1 MAQSSEFRQ
10 TALQQIL
17 HRLYYEQLTYWNK
30 ELTQVRYKNTQAHAK
45 SNFDAHM
52 SYGIY
57 HNGKRFFHEHM
68 SREDNEDQKFTP
80 LPIHPERKDL
90 HNRMDVVADELG
102 DIVEEKYAVNR
113 YISNLLTF
121 PFTLGVMKDILG
133 DMLYESCEAV
143 LSRHVLEC
151 SAQWGNAAQES
162 LSLFV
167 TENAS
172 TGKKLKE
179 RLLVNLITLDASKIK

>member
-1 MAQSSEFRQ
+1 
-10 TALQQIL
+10 
-17 HRLYYEQLTYWNK
+17 
-30 ELTQVRYKNTQAHAK
+30 
-45 SNFDAHM
+45 
-52 SYGIY
+52 
-57 HNGKRFFHEHM
+57 
-68 SREDNEDQKFTP
+68 
-80 LPIHPERKDL
+80 
-90 HNRMDVVADELG
+90 VADELG

>member
-1 MAQSSEFRQ
+1 MAQSSDFRQ

-17 HRLYYEQLTYWNK
+17 HRLYYEQLTYWNM
-30 ELTQVRYKNTQAHAK
+30 ELTRIRQRNTTACGR
-45 SNFDAHM
+45 SNFDQHM
-52 SYGIY
+52 NYGIY

-68 SREDNEDQKFTP
+68 SREDNEDQVFTP
-80 LPIHPERKDL
+80 LPIHPDRKDL
-90 HNRMDVVADELG
+90 SDRMDVVADELG
-102 DIVEEKYAVNR
+102 YIQEEKFAVNR

-121 PFTLGVMKDILG
+121 PFTLAVIKDILG

-143 LSRHVLEC
+143 LSRNVLAC

-179 RLLVNLITLDASKIK
+179 RLLVNLITLDATKLQ